1 MTNMDTV
8 TIQLDNQLDNQ
19 LNDNSMNIAIITNSD
34 NIIDFY
40 DNQINKSG
48 ESLESGFDLVVTED
62 VLITKENP
70 TVLLPLGVK
79 CAPNF
84 KSGYYLYPRSSI
96 FKTPLRMANSIG
108 IIDQTY
114 RGEIKAPV
122 DYHCHLNDGNDS
134 YLVKKGTKLFQLCKP
149 DLSAVKYFKV
159 NENEL
164 SNTIRGN
171 NGFGSSGQFAK

>member
-1 MTNMDTV
+1 MDTV
-8 TIQLDNQLDNQ
+8 TIQLNNRQ
-19 LNDNSMNIAIITNSD
+19 NDNSMNIAIIVNDESIV
-34 NIIDFY
+34 NFY
-40 DNQINKSG
+40 NDQINKSE

-70 TVLLPLGVK
+70 TVLLPLGVN

-84 KSGYYLYPRSSI
+84 RSGYYLYPRSSI
-96 FKTPLRMANSIG
+96 FKTPLRMANSVG

-122 DYHCHLNDGNDS
+122 DYHSHLNNNNDS

-149 DLSAVKYFKV
+149 DLTPVRYFNTSK
-159 NENEL
+159 NNL
-164 SNTIRGN
+164 SNTTRGT
-171 NGFGSSGQFAK
+171 NGFGSSGQYVNI